1 MKFLG
6 IEVKGNFEIREEIE
20 YFQIWQNGNAIYTQ
34 FNDGYWA
41 RQKYDESGSLVY
53 FEDSDKYW
61 HKLEYDS
68 KGNEI
73 YYENS
78 EGFIDDKRHKTKKVF
93 RLWKFLEDGL
103 ISSEDKARA
112 ILKGWPQKYEG
123 RTREEI
129 RFIHPS
135 WLVEEETK

>member
-1 MKFLG
+1 MKFKG

-61 HKLEYDS
+61 HKLEYDN
-68 KGNEI
+68 KGNKI

-78 EGFIDDKRHKTKKVF
+78 RGVKQNEKT
-93 RLWKFLEDGL
+93 
-103 ISSEDKARA
+103 
-112 ILKGWPQKYEG
+112 
-123 RTREEI
+123 
-129 RFIHPS
+129 
-135 WLVEEETK
+135 